1 MGKIAGVLAMYLYA
15 ILAPVILPLVRIL
28 GGTGV
33 ILVILLLMVAI
44 ARGILAP
51 LGGG

>member
-1 MGKIAGVLAMYLYA
+1 MKVLAVIAMYLYA
-15 ILAPVILPLVRIL
+15 ILAPIVLPLVRIL

-33 ILVILLLMVAI
+33 ILIILLLMVAL
-44 ARGILAP
+44 ARAVLAP